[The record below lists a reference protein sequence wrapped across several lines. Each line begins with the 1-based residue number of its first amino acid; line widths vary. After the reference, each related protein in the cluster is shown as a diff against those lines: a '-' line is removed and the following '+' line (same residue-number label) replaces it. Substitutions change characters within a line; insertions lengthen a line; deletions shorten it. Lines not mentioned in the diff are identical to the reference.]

1 MMMKY
6 NILAFFILYSFIFG
20 QSQPITVAVLDFEA
34 VGISLQE
41 VQTLTERIRSEIG
54 NTNAVRLIER
64 KAVDKIMAEQ
74 GLQQSGC
81 TSDECASEV
90 GKLLGVQFMISGSIG
105 LVGDTYTIDTK
116 MFSVESGETVR
127 TKSASYAGEISG
139 LITEM
144 EILAWEIV
152 GLEAPGRLRL
162 KRAGETDKSTVAV
175 LDFEGRGISIQ
186 EAKTLTDRF
195 TSSMSSTKRVI
206 MVERGVMAEVLENQ
220 GLAMGECT
228 SDECAAEVGA
238 MLGVQFMVS
247 GAIGKLG
254 DTYTI
259 DVKMFSV
266 ATGAAENM
274 QSISYQG
281 KVDGLITEI
290 EIIGWTILGLNIPKN
305 LIQKRRMGTSAYLA
319 QQKEKTK
326 VGAALRS
333 VIPGLG
339 QLYNNDKMFGY
350 SFMGVDVL
358 LWALTMNSQSTFTDL
373 QSDQDAVTALYNAA
387 TQQTEID
394 DYINQLNTIETDLQK
409 ANDQLVMFSAAAIG
423 VWAANIIHA
432 YITGPS
438 PGNGLS
444 SRPLKLAY
452 DPAIQKTSI
461 QWTIEF

>member
-1 MMMKY
+1 MFFRY
-6 NILAFFILYSFIFG
+6 LPFFILGTFLVA
-20 QSQPITVAVLDFEA
+20 QEETRPTVAILDFE
-34 VGISLQE
+34 GQDISVQE
-41 VQTLTERIRSEIG
+41 VQTLTERMRTEIG

-64 KAVDKIMAEQ
+64 KAIESIMAEQ
-74 GLQQSGC
+74 GLTQSGC
-81 TSDECASEV
+81 VTDECAAQV
-90 GKLLGVQFMISGSIG
+90 GQLLGVQFMINGSIG
-105 LVGDTYTIDTK
+105 KIGDSFTIDVK
-116 MFSVESGETVR
+116 MFSVETGATERSSNVTHEGDIE
-127 TKSASYAGEISG
+127 G
-139 LITEM
+139 LLVEM

-162 KRAGETDKSTVAV
+162 KRSGETDKSTVAV

-373 QSDQDAVTALYNAA
+373 QSDQDAVKALYNAA

>member
-1 MMMKY
+1 
-6 NILAFFILYSFIFG
+6 
-20 QSQPITVAVLDFEA
+20 
-34 VGISLQE
+34 
-41 VQTLTERIRSEIG
+41 
-54 NTNAVRLIER
+54 
-64 KAVDKIMAEQ
+64 
-74 GLQQSGC
+74 
-81 TSDECASEV
+81 
-90 GKLLGVQFMISGSIG
+90 MINGSIG
-105 LVGDTYTIDTK
+105 RIGDSYTIDVK
-116 MFSVESGETVR
+116 MFSVETGATERSSNVTHEGDIE
-127 TKSASYAGEISG
+127 G
-139 LITEM
+139 LLVEM
-144 EILAWEIV
+144 QILAWEIV

>member
-1 MMMKY
+1 MFFRY
-6 NILAFFILYSFIFG
+6 LPFFILGTFLVA
-20 QSQPITVAVLDFEA
+20 QEETRPTVAILDFE
-34 VGISLQE
+34 GLDISIQE
-41 VQTLTERIRSEIG
+41 VQTLTERMRTEIG

-64 KAVDKIMAEQ
+64 KAIESIMAEQ
-74 GLQQSGC
+74 GLTQSGC
-81 TSDECASEV
+81 VTDECAAQV
-90 GKLLGVQFMISGSIG
+90 GQLLGVQFMINGSIG
-105 LVGDTYTIDTK
+105 KIGDSFTIDVK
-116 MFSVESGETVR
+116 MFSVETGATERSSNVTHEGDIE
-127 TKSASYAGEISG
+127 G
-139 LITEM
+139 LLVEM
-144 EILAWEIV
+144 QILAWEIV

-162 KRAGETDKSTVAV
+162 KRSGETDKSTVAV

>member
-1 MMMKY
+1 MFFRY
-6 NILAFFILYSFIFG
+6 LPFFILGTFLVA
-20 QSQPITVAVLDFEA
+20 QEETRPTVAILDFE
-34 VGISLQE
+34 GQDISVQE
-41 VQTLTERIRSEIG
+41 VQTLTERMRTEIG

-64 KAVDKIMAEQ
+64 KAIESIMAEQ
-74 GLQQSGC
+74 GLAQSGC
-81 TSDECASEV
+81 VTDECAAED
-90 GKLLGVQFMISGSIG
+90 GQLLGVQFMINGSIG
-105 LVGDTYTIDTK
+105 KIGDSFTIDVK
-116 MFSVESGETVR
+116 MFSVETGATERSSNVTHEGDIE
-127 TKSASYAGEISG
+127 G
-139 LITEM
+139 LLVEM

-162 KRAGETDKSTVAV
+162 KRSGETDKSTVAV

-290 EIIGWTILGLNIPKN
+290 EIIVWTILGLNIPKN

-319 QQKEKTK
+319 QQK
-326 VGAALRS
+326 
-333 VIPGLG
+333 
-339 QLYNNDKMFGY
+339 
-350 SFMGVDVL
+350 
-358 LWALTMNSQSTFTDL
+358 
-373 QSDQDAVTALYNAA
+373 
-387 TQQTEID
+387 
-394 DYINQLNTIETDLQK
+394 
-409 ANDQLVMFSAAAIG
+409 
-423 VWAANIIHA
+423 
-432 YITGPS
+432 
-438 PGNGLS
+438 
-444 SRPLKLAY
+444 
-452 DPAIQKTSI
+452 
-461 QWTIEF
+461 

>member
-1 MMMKY
+1 MFFRY
-6 NILAFFILYSFIFG
+6 LPFFILGTFLVA
-20 QSQPITVAVLDFEA
+20 QEETRPTVAILDFE
-34 VGISLQE
+34 GQDISVQE
-41 VQTLTERIRSEIG
+41 VQTLTERMRTEIG

-64 KAVDKIMAEQ
+64 KAIESIMAEQ
-74 GLQQSGC
+74 GLAQSGC
-81 TSDECASEV
+81 VTDECAAEV
-90 GKLLGVQFMISGSIG
+90 GQLLGVQFMINGSIG
-105 LVGDTYTIDTK
+105 RIGDSYTIDVK
-116 MFSVESGETVR
+116 MFSVETGATERSSNVTHEGDIE
-127 TKSASYAGEISG
+127 G
-139 LITEM
+139 LLVEM

-162 KRAGETDKSTVAV
+162 KRSGETDKSTVAV

-373 QSDQDAVTALYNAA
+373 QSDQDAVKALYNAA

>member
-1 MMMKY
+1 MFFRY
-6 NILAFFILYSFIFG
+6 LPFFILGTFLVA
-20 QSQPITVAVLDFEA
+20 QEETRPTVAILDFE
-34 VGISLQE
+34 GQDISVQE
-41 VQTLTERIRSEIG
+41 VQTLTERMRTEIG

-64 KAVDKIMAEQ
+64 KAIESIMAEQ
-74 GLQQSGC
+74 GLAQSGC
-81 TSDECASEV
+81 VTDECAAEV
-90 GKLLGVQFMISGSIG
+90 GQLLGVQFMINGSIG
-105 LVGDTYTIDTK
+105 RIGESYTIDVK
-116 MFSVESGETVR
+116 MFSVETGATERSSNVTHEGDIE
-127 TKSASYAGEISG
+127 G
-139 LITEM
+139 LLVEM

-162 KRAGETDKSTVAV
+162 KRSGETDKSTVAV

-373 QSDQDAVTALYNAA
+373 QSDQDAVKALYNAA

>member
-1 MMMKY
+1 MFFRY
-6 NILAFFILYSFIFG
+6 LPFFIIGTFLVA
-20 QSQPITVAVLDFEA
+20 QEETRPTVAILDFE
-34 VGISLQE
+34 GQDISVQE
-41 VQTLTERIRSEIG
+41 VQTLTERMRTEIG

-64 KAVDKIMAEQ
+64 KAIESIMAEQ
-74 GLQQSGC
+74 GLAQSGC
-81 TSDECASEV
+81 VTDECAAEV
-90 GKLLGVQFMISGSIG
+90 GQLLGVQFMINGSIG
-105 LVGDTYTIDTK
+105 RIGDSYTIDVK
-116 MFSVESGETVR
+116 MFSVETGATERSSNVTHEGDIE
-127 TKSASYAGEISG
+127 G
-139 LITEM
+139 LLVEM

-162 KRAGETDKSTVAV
+162 KRSGETDKSTVAV

-373 QSDQDAVTALYNAA
+373 QSDQDAVKALYNAA

-423 VWAANIIHA
+423 VWAANIVHA
-432 YITGPS
+432 YVTGPS
-438 PGNGLS
+438 SGNALS
-444 SRPLKLAY
+444 SGPLKLAY
-452 DPAIQKTSI
+452 DPTIQNTSI

>member
-1 MMMKY
+1 
-6 NILAFFILYSFIFG
+6 
-20 QSQPITVAVLDFEA
+20 
-34 VGISLQE
+34 
-41 VQTLTERIRSEIG
+41 
-54 NTNAVRLIER
+54 
-64 KAVDKIMAEQ
+64 
-74 GLQQSGC
+74 
-81 TSDECASEV
+81 
-90 GKLLGVQFMISGSIG
+90 MISGSIG

-127 TKSASYAGEISG
+127 TKSACYAGEISG

-162 KRAGETDKSTVAV
+162 KRSGETDKSTVAV

-339 QLYNNDKMFGY
+339 QLYNSDKMFGY

-387 TQQTEID
+387 TQQTVID
-394 DYINQLNTIETDLQK
+394 DYINQLNAIETDLQK

>member
-1 MMMKY
+1 MFFRY
-6 NILAFFILYSFIFG
+6 LPFFILGTFLVA
-20 QSQPITVAVLDFEA
+20 QNETRPTVAILDFE
-34 VGISLQE
+34 GQDISVQE
-41 VQTLTERIRSEIG
+41 VQTLTERMRTEIG

-64 KAVDKIMAEQ
+64 KAIESIMAEQ
-74 GLQQSGC
+74 GLAQSGC
-81 TSDECASEV
+81 VTDECAAEV
-90 GKLLGVQFMISGSIG
+90 GQLLGVQFMINGSIG
-105 LVGDTYTIDTK
+105 RIGDSYTIDVK
-116 MFSVESGETVR
+116 MFSVETGATERSSNVTHEGDIE
-127 TKSASYAGEISG
+127 G
-139 LITEM
+139 LLVEM

-339 QLYNNDKMFGY
+339 QLYNSDKMFGY